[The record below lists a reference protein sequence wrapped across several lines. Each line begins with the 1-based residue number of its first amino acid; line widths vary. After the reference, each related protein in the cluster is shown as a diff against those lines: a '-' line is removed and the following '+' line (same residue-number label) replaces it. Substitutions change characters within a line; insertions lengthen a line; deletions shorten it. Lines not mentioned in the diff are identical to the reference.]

1 MKKEKIVYICNEIN
15 LNSGWGVLNYYTIQE
30 ALKEYSE
37 VIVFTLINATN
48 VTLKN
53 NKNLKVFPILKSMH
67 DKIHKVFEVTM
78 DKIKI
83 KRNINVDT
91 IDIVHVLVE
100 PLLPLIS
107 IFKHSKKIFAIV
119 GTYSGYPFNKGINK
133 KLYIKSLKSV
143 DKIVSISEY
152 TKTRFNNLYNHNI
165 EVVPLGVDFNQ
176 FNKIS
181 NVVSKKEK
189 AFVFV
194 GHIKERKGLIY
205 SLMAFSEICKY
216 DKDVIFYIVCAKQEG
231 EYSEK
236 CIQYIKDNNLSKQVG
251 FLGKLNDDELIGV
264 YQKSMC
270 NILTSVNSN
279 EHFEGF
285 GLIHLEANA
294 CGIPSLG
301 SKGCG
306 NESAIIEGK
315 TGYLCEQ
322 KNIVDIKE
330 KMQKIIADF
339 DQNNFGFWEN
349 SCKMYARNNDWSNYF
364 KTMMERVY
372 I

>member
-30 ALKEYSE
+30 ALKKYSE
-37 VIVFTLINATN
+37 VIVFTLNNANN
-48 VTLKN
+48 VTLTN
-53 NKNLKVFPILKSMH
+53 NKNLKVFPLLKSMH
-67 DKIHKVFEVTM
+67 DKIHKVFAITM

-83 KRNINVDT
+83 KKKIDVNA

-107 IFKHSKKIFAIV
+107 IFKHSKKIFGIV
-119 GTYSGYPFNKGINK
+119 GTYSGYPFNRGINK
-133 KLYIKSLKSV
+133 NLYVKSLKCI

-152 TKTRFNNLYNHNI
+152 TKTRFNNLYNQDI
-165 EVVPLGVDFNQ
+165 EVVPLGVDYKQ
-176 FNKIS
+176 FQSVINNI
-181 NVVSKKEK
+181 KKEK

-205 SLMAFSEICKY
+205 ALMAFSEICKY
-216 DKDVIFYIVCAKQEG
+216 DKDVVFYIVCAKQEG

-236 CIQYIKDNNLSKQVG
+236 CIQYIKDNNLRKQVK

-301 SKGCG
+301 SKMCG

-322 KNIVDIKE
+322 KNIVDIKK
-330 KMQKIIADF
+330 KMEKIIYDF
-339 DQNNFGFWEN
+339 EDNNFSFWEN
-349 SCKMYARNNDWSNYF
+349 NCKMHARNNDWSNYF